1 MNIRDYVIRRLIFT
15 IFIIIGITLIT
26 FILMHA
32 LPVDLAAMYAGN
44 PRDNPATEINEA
56 EMMLKAAREKF
67 GLDKPLWVQY
77 GYYLYNLFIKFDMGI
92 SMRTHKP
99 VGEEI
104 LNRLPATLEL
114 IFVSILIA
122 FLAGVAV
129 GVISAK
135 KQNKFTDHIMRI
147 ISISG
152 VSLPAFWLAI
162 LLQFIFG
169 SLLGWFP
176 ISGRYDPQL
185 FHQYPFHSITG
196 FYLID
201 TLIQG
206 NFRMFGD
213 VAWHLILP
221 AIAMA
226 SYPFGAIA
234 RMTRAA
240 LLEVMDEQYIDSA
253 RAMGLPKK
261 IITKYA
267 LKNAMGPTL
276 TITGLNFAY
285 MLTGAFYVEW
295 IFGWGGIGWF
305 AGMALLNLDY
315 TVIMGMVVVVSLFY
329 VIVNLIVDIIQ
340 VYIDPRIS
348 LGEKA

>member
-1 MNIRDYVIRRLIFT
+1 MNIRDYIIRRLILT
-15 IFIIIGITLIT
+15 VFIIIGISLIT
-26 FILMHA
+26 FILIHS

-44 PRDNPATEINEA
+44 PRDNPATEVNEA
-56 EMMLKAAREKF
+56 EMMLKAARHKF
-67 GLDKPLWVQY
+67 GLDKPLWEQY
-77 GYYLYNLFIKFDMGI
+77 LYYLYNLFIKFDMGI

-99 VGEEI
+99 VASEFAH
-104 LNRLPATLEL
+104 RLPATLEL
-114 IFVSILIA
+114 IFVSIILA
-122 FLAGVAV
+122 FVAGVAV
-129 GVISAK
+129 GVLSAK
-135 KQNKFTDHIMRI
+135 KQNKWIDHIMRF

-169 SLLGWFP
+169 SVLGWFP
-176 ISGRYDPQL
+176 IGGRYDPQL
-185 FHQYPFHSITG
+185 FHAHPFKTITG

-206 NFRMFGD
+206 NFIMFFD
-213 VAWHLILP
+213 VAKHLVLP

-234 RMTRAA
+234 RMTRAT
-240 LLEVMDEQYIDSA
+240 LLEVFDEQYIDAA
-253 RAMGLPKK
+253 RALGLPKK
-261 IITKYA
+261 TITKYA
-267 LKNAMGPTL
+267 LKNALGPTL

-315 TVIMGMVVVVSLFY
+315 TVIMGIVVVVSLFY
-329 VIVNLIVDIIQ
+329 VLVNLVVDILQ
-340 VYIDPRIS
+340 TYIDPRIT